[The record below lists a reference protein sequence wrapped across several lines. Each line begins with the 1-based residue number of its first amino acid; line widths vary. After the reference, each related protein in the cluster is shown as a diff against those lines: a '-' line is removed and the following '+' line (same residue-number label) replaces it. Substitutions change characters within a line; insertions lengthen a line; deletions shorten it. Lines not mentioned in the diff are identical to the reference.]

1 MITGIVIALPEELIT
16 LTQKKISK
24 GDHCYITDKLIVAYS
39 GAGSL
44 NAKVA
49 SELLI
54 AKGATQLISWGC
66 AAALDGSL
74 KSGDL
79 VLADKLIDVE
89 NVEFNVNVDWH
100 GHVKKR
106 LTKHVVVKTG
116 GLAES
121 LSIVSSSKDKKK
133 LSALTGAVALD
144 MESIA
149 IAKIAMEHSLPF
161 LVIRVIADTVN
172 MNLPQAINYS
182 LNTQGEI
189 VMKKLLLFLLLH
201 PAELPDLIKLGLH
214 FYAAKKTLRSIAIHL
229 EQLTNFDLSIATSQ
243 KIDL

>member
-100 GHVKKR
+100 GHVKKK
-106 LTKHVVVKTG
+106 LNKTC
-116 GLAES
+116 
-121 LSIVSSSKDKKK
+121 
-133 LSALTGAVALD
+133 
-144 MESIA
+144 
-149 IAKIAMEHSLPF
+149 
-161 LVIRVIADTVN
+161 RC
-172 MNLPQAINYS
+172 
-182 LNTQGEI
+182 
-189 VMKKLLLFLLLH
+189 
-201 PAELPDLIKLGLH
+201 
-214 FYAAKKTLRSIAIHL
+214 
-229 EQLTNFDLSIATSQ
+229 
-243 KIDL
+243 